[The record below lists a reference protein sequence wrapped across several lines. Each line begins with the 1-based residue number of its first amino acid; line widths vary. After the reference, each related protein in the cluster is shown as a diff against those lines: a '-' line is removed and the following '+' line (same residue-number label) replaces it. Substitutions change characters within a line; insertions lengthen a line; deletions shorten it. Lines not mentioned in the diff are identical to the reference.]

1 MALENHRGM
10 VKRRAG
16 NVLLVCG
23 CIVLAA
29 LPWISTEWVS
39 VAAWLALG
47 VGLVAASHL
56 FVPFSSR
63 LKPVHST
70 LLVEPE
76 HIAHAETKKGAS
88 RI

>member
-10 VKRRAG
+10 AKQSAG
-16 NVLLVCG
+16 NILFVCG
-23 CIVLAA
+23 CVVLAA
-29 LPWISTEWVS
+29 LPWISSEWMS

-63 LKPVHST
+63 LKPLHST
-70 LLVEPE
+70 PLVEPE
-76 HIAHAETKKGAS
+76 HIAHAEAKKGPS

>member
-10 VKRRAG
+10 AKQKAG
-16 NVLLVCG
+16 NILLVCG
-23 CIVLAA
+23 CVVLAA
-29 LPWISTEWVS
+29 LPWISTEFVS
-39 VAAWLALG
+39 VAVWLALG

-63 LKPVHST
+63 LKPIHST
-70 LLVEPE
+70 PLVEPG
-76 HIAHAETKKGAS
+76 HVAGAETKKGAS